1 MEKSLANYIE
11 DIKNPEG
18 ILELTESDIEQI
30 LAIIC
35 KQCRAR
41 TWSRCRSNLTYSL
54 SHVPIFGILS
64 RLTKDY
70 KGDWSYCAGQSY
82 PDEIRT
88 VRNIIKDLK

>member
-1 MEKSLANYIE
+1 MENSLLNYME
-11 DIKNPEG
+11 DYKNPAG
-18 ILELTESDIEQI
+18 TLELTESDIEQI

-35 KQCRAR
+35 KRCQAK

-54 SHVPIFGILS
+54 SHIPIFGILS
-64 RLTKDY
+64 RLTKDQNGY
-70 KGDWSYCAGQSY
+70 WSYCAGQSY